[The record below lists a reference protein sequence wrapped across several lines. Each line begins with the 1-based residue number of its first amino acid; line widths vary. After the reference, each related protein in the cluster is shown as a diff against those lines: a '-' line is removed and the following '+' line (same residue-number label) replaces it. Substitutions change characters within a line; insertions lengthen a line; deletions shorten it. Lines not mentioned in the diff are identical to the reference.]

1 MKRNGFCS
9 TTIPPSTISP
19 AINKNQTPSPSPSS
33 VSGKT
38 PTPSPTGD
46 MNKSPTPSPTADNK
60 TPTPSPSSVS
70 GKSPTPSPTGVIDKS
85 PTPSPTS
92 DMGKSP
98 TPSPTP
104 VGGSQ
109 PVKVT
114 TMAIKCLKD
123 GWTDWMSAAH
133 PTPTN
138 QGDIETIS
146 GLRKKYVF
154 CDDHMLT
161 AIQCRI
167 IGTNVMSADSGQKVS
182 CDLKEGL
189 KCLKTNQDNGQD
201 CNDYE
206 VRLECDCGKYIALYN
221 LKIFIFHIFS
231 PFPSLCPLYKEVN
244 TYQRNSSFIAVL
256 YLFSC
261 FFAHSLSCYTFP
273 CFLYLPV

>member
-1 MKRNGFCS
+1 
-9 TTIPPSTISP
+9 
-19 AINKNQTPSPSPSS
+19 
-33 VSGKT
+33 
-38 PTPSPTGD
+38 
-46 MNKSPTPSPTADNK
+46 
-60 TPTPSPSSVS
+60 
-70 GKSPTPSPTGVIDKS
+70 
-85 PTPSPTS
+85 
-92 DMGKSP
+92 
-98 TPSPTP
+98 
-104 VGGSQ
+104 
-109 PVKVT
+109 
-114 TMAIKCLKD
+114 MAIKCLKD

-221 LKIFIFHIFS
+221 LKISTVNIFS
-231 PFPSLCPLYKEVN
+231 LFPSLGPLYKEVN
-244 TYQRNSSFIAVL
+244 TYQGNSTFIAVL
-256 YLFSC
+256 HLSASSLLFFYFCVS
-261 FFAHSLSCYTFP
+261 FFI
-273 CFLYLPV
+273 CFLVHSHIF

>member
-9 TTIPPSTISP
+9 TTLPPSTISP
-19 AINKNQTPSPSPSS
+19 AINKNKTPTPSPSS

-46 MNKSPTPSPTADNK
+46 MNKSPTPSPT
-60 TPTPSPSSVS
+60 
-70 GKSPTPSPTGVIDKS
+70 GEIGQSPTPSPTGVVDKS

-206 VRLECDCGKYIALYN
+206 VRLECDCGKYIALYY
-221 LKIFIFHIFS
+221 LKIFINHIFS

-256 YLFSC
+256 HLFSC